1 MHFAKSWLATTK
13 LSLTSLGTRHNGIS
27 LFSDPIS
34 HLKSNCPFRIE
45 FIHLLHCS
53 DLPILRV
60 LLPSPAAKYE
70 NSAKV
75 LIHLFTD
82 GMDNG
87 SSPEDVAKYQGSVAL
102 ESQGTNAGA
111 AKGEE
116 SLRQSFLYSLDTAF
130 AESSALAKSL
140 QAHLVVINDTDI
152 AAALEDRDKWV
163 LKFLAQRKVAKARAG
178 YALAKGYTPDLASV
192 YKVLQKVYRY
202 FSGSG
207 LAFLEKEGLFRV
219 NGNVNDSKRLANQLL
234 TNSEFLNDFEDSIL
248 VAHSLKTALATSP
261 PILPPSFQHILVEVS
276 KHVKTGRNKAISS
289 STATEPRS
297 SAGGSAG
304 DASSSAAPS
313 ANESATMEET
323 TPANRTA
330 LNASK
335 NSSHR
340 PQVERP
346 EDPER
351 LAEQNFV
358 LELAKTKI
366 FELPHLNLQCL
377 HILLYLLNLVA
388 SQEHTNKMGAAN
400 LSTIF
405 TFLLFPELLVPNP
418 GLQELISILVMRVND
433 VFPHPPQLKVSANRS
448 MSQGNELEL
457 PAAPK
462 NVIMP
467 VASSSSSNTAVV
479 APAPPSLAEEKPRVI
494 KKAVSL
500 SATTHDLLSRPSA
513 ELSPPK
519 LQVPESKSNNPTP
532 LSSPRLEGAPAI
544 DSLSSD
550 FSRAV
555 NPMPPSSSSSS
566 SIGPLAHSVSSTL
579 PSTQSSTSTI
589 AQSSTQGAQ
598 TSTSPVVSPITSPS
612 TSTTTSP
619 TLKRHAS
626 VRPTRDP
633 PPVPTTSSTTTTS
646 PPTLSPT
653 VSKSSLSVAPTNP
666 LPPVPTAP
674 ASPPPTPLTE

>member
-1 MHFAKSWLATTK
+1 MYFAS
-13 LSLTSLGTRHNGIS
+13 
-27 LFSDPIS
+27 
-34 HLKSNCPFRIE
+34 
-45 FIHLLHCS
+45 
-53 DLPILRV
+53 
-60 LLPSPAAKYE
+60 KYE

-87 SSPEDVAKYQGSVAL
+87 SSPDDVAKYQGSVSL

-116 SLRQSFLYSLDTAF
+116 SLRQSFLYSLDTTF

-163 LKFLAQRKVAKARAG
+163 LKFLAQRKVAKARSG
-178 YALAKGYTPDLASV
+178 FALAKGYTPDLASV

-248 VAHSLKTALATSP
+248 VAHSLKTALATTP

-276 KHVKTGRNKAISS
+276 KHVKTGRAKATSS
-289 STATEPRS
+289 AAASEPGS
-297 SAGGSAG
+297 SAGGGVG
-304 DASSSAAPS
+304 DASSSAVPS
-313 ANESATMEET
+313 ANESATMEEH
-323 TPANRTA
+323 PLANRA
-330 LNASK
+330 APINSK
-335 NSSHR
+335 SGSLR

-346 EDPER
+346 DDPER

-366 FELPHLNLQCL
+366 FELPHLNLQCF

-388 SQEHTNKMGAAN
+388 SLEHTNKMGAAN

-418 GLQELISILVMRVND
+418 GLQELVSILIVRVND

-448 MSQGNELEL
+448 MSQGNEVEL
-457 PAAPK
+457 AANVPK
-462 NVIMP
+462 NVPVIMP
-467 VASSSSSNTAVV
+467 VASSSGV
-479 APAPPSLAEEKPRVI
+479 APAPPSLAEDSKPRVI

-500 SATTHDLLSRPSA
+500 SATTHDLLSRPAPS
-513 ELSPPK
+513 ETSPPK
-519 LQVPESKSNNPTP
+519 LQVAESKSGNPTP
-532 LSSPRLEGAPAI
+532 LSSPRSNEPTVE
-544 DSLSSD
+544 SLSSD

-555 NPMPPSSSSSS
+555 NPMPRSSSSATSLTS
-566 SIGPLAHSVSSTL
+566 VAPLAPQNSTTATSPSNSST
-579 PSTQSSTSTI
+579 
-589 AQSSTQGAQ
+589 
-598 TSTSPVVSPITSPS
+598 TSPVASPVA
-612 TSTTTSP
+612 STTTSP

-633 PPVPTTSSTTTTS
+633 PPVPTAAA

-653 VSKSSLSVAPTNP
+653 VSKSSLGPVPTNP
-666 LPPVPTAP
+666 LPPVPISPRQPPDAP
-674 ASPPPTPLTE
+674 SSPPPQTN